1 MIDMTKLV
9 RNMTDL
15 RILTASLAIEVI
27 GDLAICL
34 SLKIKAGIT

>member
-15 RILTASLAIEVI
+15 RILRASLAVEVI
-27 GDLAICL
+27 GDFAIYL